1 MFLGVN
7 TMSESIIVALI
18 TGGLALIGVIYSTRR
33 SNHEVLSKIERSSEL
48 SDEKLRG
55 EINVVKADIHTL
67 SDRVEKHNQ
76 MMERTYALER
86 RMDVQ
91 EEKNRVA
98 NHRIDDLEKRPI
110 PATDHFPV
118 RGERL
123 TIKSQAPE
131 RRKLQRVP

>member
-18 TGGLALIGVIYSTRR
+18 TGVLALIGVIYSTRR

-91 EEKNRVA
+91 EEKTRVA
-98 NHRIDDLEKRPI
+98 NHRIGDLEK
-110 PATDHFPV
+110 ATH
-118 RGERL
+118 
-123 TIKSQAPE
+123 TNN
-131 RRKLQRVP
+131 